1 MTIQQYFMRFHAWK
15 NMGWF
20 TQNDETE
27 QEDYGEIEKMSGKM
41 KQKLGNLECEEAII
55 QDKEDFG
62 RVRTNMMKVLRSK
75 HGESIANRAL
85 SRVNKRLQENYFGLR
100 DEFF

>member
-1 MTIQQYFMRFHAWK
+1 MEWFIHNNEINKEEGGELENMSPKLQQNLA
-15 NMGWF
+15 
-20 TQNDETE
+20 E
-27 QEDYGEIEKMSGKM
+27 
-41 KQKLGNLECEEAII
+41 LECEEEIM

-75 HGESIANRAL
+75 HGEIVANRAL

-100 DEFF
+100 GELF